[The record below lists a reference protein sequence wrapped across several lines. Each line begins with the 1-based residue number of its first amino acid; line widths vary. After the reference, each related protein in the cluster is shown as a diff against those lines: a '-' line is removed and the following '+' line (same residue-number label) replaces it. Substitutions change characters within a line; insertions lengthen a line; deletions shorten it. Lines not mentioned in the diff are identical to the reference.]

1 MSHSV
6 SGHLALQVADYDKL
20 IRRLVPAYERM
31 REIQLSVLEMAVGGA
46 RPPGALELGPSA
58 DSNAVGASAPG
69 GRAPPLVLDLGG
81 GTGALADAVAARF
94 ATAHVEIW
102 DTDPAMLE
110 IAAGRCARW
119 GQRVALVPRSFTDPL
134 PPCDAVAAA
143 IALHHVKD
151 LAVKGAIYRNIYA
164 ALRPGGMFVNADYTV
179 AASGPLRESTYAH
192 WIAEMGRHGITAPE
206 ARAHF
211 ASWAREDYY
220 PPLFTELE
228 LLRAAGFA
236 DPEVFWRE
244 GGSTVFGGV
253 K

>member
-20 IRRLVPAYERM
+20 IRCLVPAYDRM
-31 REIQLSVLEMAVGGA
+31 REVQLAALEIAIGEA
-46 RPPGALELGPSA
+46 RSPGALVPP
-58 DSNAVGASAPG
+58 AVRANAPG
-69 GRAPPLVLDLGG
+69 GRAPPPGLVLDLGG
-81 GTGALADAVAARF
+81 GTGALAEAIAERF
-94 ATAHVEIW
+94 ATVRVEIW

-119 GQRVALVPRSFTDPL
+119 GSRVAGVARSFTDPL

-151 LAVKGAIYRNIYA
+151 LTVKAGIYRNIYA
-164 ALRPGGMFVNADYTV
+164 ALRPGGIFVNADTAV
-179 AASGPLRESTYAH
+179 ASSGPVQEFAYVQ
-192 WIAEMGRHGITAPE
+192 WIADMGRHGITEPE

-211 ASWAREDYY
+211 AAWSREDYY
-220 PPLFTELE
+220 PPVVKELD

-236 DPEVFWRE
+236 EPEVFWRE
-244 GGSTVFGGV
+244 GAAIVFGAV